1 MANKKDER
9 QSKIYHILL
18 DEGRVSVKLLANRLK
33 VTPETIRS
41 DLSDMEDQRR
51 VIREHGFARPLSTL
65 EEVPVQMR
73 EQENLEDKRRAAL
86 RAIEEIE
93 ENQTVF
99 LDSGSTIILGLPALS
114 FKNVTIVTNGIP
126 LAYEAGLLGYH
137 TIFCGGEVSNVGL
150 RTHGHFCIEVID
162 RIQFDLALMGTD
174 GLMGSNSFTALA
186 FNEIA
191 IKEHIIAHSK
201 KNIVVADR
209 SKFEKKA
216 AYNIGNF
223 RDIDLLVTNPL
234 TEKERQMVREIKEII
249 EV

>member
-1 MANKKDER
+1 MASKKDER

-18 DEGRVSVKLLANRLK
+18 DEGRISVKGLATRLK

-65 EEVPVQMR
+65 EEVPIQMR
-73 EQENLEDKRRAAL
+73 EQENLDDKRRAAL
-86 RAIEEIE
+86 RAIEEIK

-99 LDSGSTIILGLPALS
+99 LDSGSTILLGLPALS
-114 FKNVTIVTNGIP
+114 FKNVTIVTNGIQ
-126 LAYEAGLLGYH
+126 LAYEAGILGYH
-137 TIFCGGEVSNVGL
+137 TIFCGGEISNVGL
-150 RTHGHFCIEVID
+150 RTHGHFCIDIID
-162 RIQFDLALMGTD
+162 RIQFDLALLGTD
-174 GLMGSNSFTALA
+174 GLMGARSFTALA

-191 IKEHIIAHSK
+191 VKEHILAHSK
-201 KNIVVADR
+201 KNIVVTDR

-216 AYNIGNF
+216 AFNIGNF
-223 RDIDLLVTNPL
+223 RDIDLLVTNTL
-234 TEKERQMVREIKEII
+234 TDQERQMVREVKEII